1 MDPQLSIEV
10 PRFNII
16 YSEDTKTRPVVH
28 IEDGVPEETVDE
40 LTKLGHDVRLTTG
53 WDRIMFGRAQII
65 LNKKDRQGNRV
76 LWSGSESRTDGCA
89 MGY

>member
-16 YSEDTKTRPVVH
+16 YPKDNKTRPVIH
-28 IEDGVPEETVDE
+28 IEDGVPKETVEE
-40 LTKLGHDVRLTTG
+40 LTKLGHNVRLTKG

-65 LNKKDRQGNRV
+65 LNKKDGQGNRV

>member
-16 YSEDTKTRPVVH
+16 YPKDTKTRPVVY
-28 IEDGVPEETVDE
+28 IEDGAPDKTVDE
-40 LTKLGHDVRLTTG
+40 LTKLGHNMRMTKG

-65 LNKKDRQGNRV
+65 LNKKDGLGNRV
-76 LWSGSESRTDGCA
+76 FWSGSESRADGCA